1 MQTDLVVLKNN
12 FRQLID
18 NLNDIQVLETL
29 YKLVSSFQRE
39 QTTDILDDLTVPQ
52 QQRLQQS
59 LQQSENIAN
68 LHTHDNVKQE
78 IQPQRK
84 KKLFASY

>member
-12 FRQLID
+12 FHQLID

-39 QTTDILDDLTVPQ
+39 QEMDILDDLTVPQ

-59 LQQSENIAN
+59 LQQSENLAN
-68 LHTHDNVKQE
+68 LQTHENVKQE
-78 IQPQRK
+78 IQQW
-84 KKLFASY
+84 LIQ

>member
-12 FRQLID
+12 FHQLID

-39 QTTDILDDLTVPQ
+39 QEMDILDDLTVPQ

-59 LQQSENIAN
+59 LQQSENPAN
-68 LHTHDNVKQE
+68 LHTHENVKQE
-78 IQPQRK
+78 IQQW
-84 KKLFASY
+84 LIQ

>member
-12 FRQLID
+12 FHQLID

-39 QTTDILDDLTVPQ
+39 QEMDILDDLTVPQ
-52 QQRLQQS
+52 QQRFQQS
-59 LQQSENIAN
+59 LQQSENPTN
-68 LHTHDNVKQE
+68 LYTHENVKQE
-78 IQPQRK
+78 IQQW
-84 KKLFASY
+84 LI

>member
-12 FRQLID
+12 FHQLID

-39 QTTDILDDLTVPQ
+39 QATDILDDLTLPQ

-59 LQQSENIAN
+59 LQQSENLAS
-68 LHTHDNVKQE
+68 LHTHDNVKHE
-78 IQPQRK
+78 IQQW
-84 KKLFASY
+84 LTQ

>member
-12 FRQLID
+12 FHQLID

-39 QTTDILDDLTVPQ
+39 QEMDILDDLTLPQ

-59 LQQSENIAN
+59 LQQSENPAR
-68 LHTHDNVKQE
+68 LHIHENVKQE
-78 IQPQRK
+78 IQQW
-84 KKLFASY
+84 LIQ

>member
-12 FRQLID
+12 FHQLID

-39 QTTDILDDLTVPQ
+39 QEMDIFDDLTVPQ

-59 LQQSENIAN
+59 LQQSENPSN
-68 LHTHDNVKQE
+68 LHTHENVKQE
-78 IQPQRK
+78 IQQWLIK
-84 KKLFASY
+84 

>member
-12 FRQLID
+12 FHQLID

-39 QTTDILDDLTVPQ
+39 QTIDILDDLTGSQ

-59 LQQSENIAN
+59 LQQSENLAN
-68 LHTHDNVKQE
+68 LHTHENVKQE
-78 IQPQRK
+78 IQQW
-84 KKLFASY
+84 LIQ

>member
-12 FRQLID
+12 FHQLID
-18 NLNDIQVLETL
+18 NLNDVQVLETL

-39 QTTDILDDLTVPQ
+39 QEMDILDDLTVPQ

-59 LQQSENIAN
+59 LQQSENHAN
-68 LHTHDNVKQE
+68 LHTHENVKQE
-78 IQPQRK
+78 IQQW
-84 KKLFASY
+84 LIQ